1 MTSPAQVEKDFK
13 HCVQCNYLKESMSKF
28 KCNHLICKECLCL
41 LLVEHEFNYTK
52 NSSDI
57 ILACPE
63 CEPTFKNPEEAP
75 TIKLAQDELKKLF
88 SSSNNKNSP
97 LKCIKHSKDIKYFCE
112 ACNAEF
118 CDDCKKADKEHENSH
133 AQITEIKKDA
143 AEKLLLNQCLNLE
156 QIKNKINENKKKIG
170 SEIKDSLAKT
180 KEKINSA
187 IKQLNNLLVEVDK
200 KSKENEKYV
209 NQFFEMLTFTYEKY
223 YSMMNS
229 PQLSLQVIKNMSSM
243 KNILNINLLQNNDL
257 VEKLDSLNKF
267 TDDNSKKIK
276 DTPPLKIE
284 LMFKEGLVQT
294 GNCNTF
300 NTGHKEFMTGA
311 VLLNN
316 TENLVTT
323 STDNSM
329 IIYEKKLGK
338 DNKITFNILKKVVD
352 KKIIGTSILNLSSSN
367 FVVGYDDGLIKI
379 WRTEDW
385 EVEKIFTGHTSQI
398 RKMIKQNDTTII
410 SCSDDSTI
418 RAWSLDSYE
427 ADCSYTLS
435 GHEDKINDILLLDLY
450 DNNTLLSVSD
460 DKTIRLWN
468 LETKECDN
476 AIKTQDI
483 QTCLGKLKNG
493 KFMVGGEDGSV
504 TVFNVEGLEPI
515 LSISAHTEPVE
526 MLYES
531 PFTGDIITGSQDNL
545 VKMFKV
551 DNGVCI
557 KILEGHKNTIL
568 GVVQLDEN
576 NILTASVDKTI
587 KIWTI

>member
-1 MTSPAQVEKDFK
+1 MSSPAQEVKDFK

-52 NSSDI
+52 NSSDM

-63 CEPTFKNPEEAP
+63 CEPTCKNPEDAP
-75 TIKLAQDELKKLF
+75 TIKLTQDELKKLF

-118 CDDCKKADKEHENSH
+118 CDECKKADKEHENSH

-187 IKQLNNLLVEVDK
+187 IKQLNNLLVEADK

-352 KKIIGTSILNLSSSN
+352 KKIIGTAILNLSSSN

-385 EVEKIFTGHTSQI
+385 EVEKIFTGHTNQI
-398 RKMIKQNDTTII
+398 RKILKQNNDTII
-410 SCSDDSTI
+410 SCSDDSSI

-476 AIKTQDI
+476 AIKTEDI

-504 TVFNVEGLEPI
+504 TVFNIEGLEPI

>member
-1 MTSPAQVEKDFK
+1 MTSPTQVEKDFT

-28 KCNHLICKECLCL
+28 SCNHLICKECLCL

-52 NSSDI
+52 NCLDI
-57 ILACPE
+57 KLVCPE
-63 CEPTFKNPEEAP
+63 CEPNCKNPEDAP
-75 TIKLAQDELKKLF
+75 SIKLTQDELKKLF
-88 SSSNNKNSP
+88 SPSNAAKSP

-118 CDDCKKADKEHENSH
+118 CDDCKKADKEHENS
-133 AQITEIKKDA
+133 QIEITEIKSDA
-143 AEKLLLNQCLNLE
+143 AEKLLLNQCLNLD
-156 QIKNKINENKKKIG
+156 QIKNKIKENKSKIS
-170 SEIKDSLAKT
+170 SEIKGSLAKT

-187 IKQLNNLLVEVDK
+187 IKDLNNLLVEADK
-200 KSKENEKYV
+200 QSKENEKYV
-209 NQFFEMLTFTYEKY
+209 NQFFDMLTFTYEKY
-223 YSMMNS
+223 YGMMNS

-243 KNILNINLLQNNDL
+243 KNILNINLLENSDL
-257 VEKLDSLNKF
+257 IENLDSLNTF
-267 TDDNSKKIK
+267 INNNSKKVK
-276 DTPPLKIE
+276 ETPPLKIE

-294 GNCNTF
+294 GNCNTI
-300 NTGHKEFMTGA
+300 NSGHKEFMTGA
-311 VLLNN
+311 SLINSS
-316 TENLVTT
+316 ENLITT
-323 STDNSM
+323 ATDNSM

-483 QTCLGKLKNG
+483 QTCLGRLRNG
-493 KFMVGGEDGSV
+493 KFMVGGEDGAV
-504 TVFNVEGLEPI
+504 TVFNIEGLEPI

-545 VKMFKV
+545 VKIFKV
-551 DNGVCI
+551 DNGNCI

-568 GVVQLDEN
+568 NIYQLDEN
-576 NILTASVDKTI
+576 NILSASVDKTI

>member
-1 MTSPAQVEKDFK
+1 MSSPAQEVKDFK

-52 NSSDI
+52 NSSDM

-63 CEPTFKNPEEAP
+63 CEPTCKNPEDAP
-75 TIKLAQDELKKLF
+75 TIKLTQDELKKLF

-257 VEKLDSLNKF
+257 VENLESLNKF

-276 DTPPLKIE
+276 NTPPLKIE

-352 KKIIGTSILNLSSSN
+352 KKIIGTAILNLSSNN

-398 RKMIKQNDTTII
+398 RKILKQNDNTII
-410 SCSDDSTI
+410 SCSDDSSI

-476 AIKTQDI
+476 AIKTEDI

-504 TVFNVEGLEPI
+504 TVFNIEGLEPI

>member
-1 MTSPAQVEKDFK
+1 MNSITQ
-13 HCVQCNYLKESMSKF
+13 
-28 KCNHLICKECLCL
+28 
-41 LLVEHEFNYTK
+41 K

-63 CEPTFKNPEEAP
+63 CEPTCKNPEEAP
-75 TIKLAQDELKKLF
+75 TIKLTQDELKKLF

-257 VEKLDSLNKF
+257 VENLESLNKF

-352 KKIIGTSILNLSSSN
+352 KKIIGTAILNLSSSN

-385 EVEKIFTGHTSQI
+385 EVEKIFTGHTNQI
-398 RKMIKQNDTTII
+398 RKILKQNNDTII
-410 SCSDDSTI
+410 SCSDDSSI

-476 AIKTQDI
+476 AIKTEDI

>member
-1 MTSPAQVEKDFK
+1 
-13 HCVQCNYLKESMSKF
+13 
-28 KCNHLICKECLCL
+28 
-41 LLVEHEFNYTK
+41 
-52 NSSDI
+52 
-57 ILACPE
+57 
-63 CEPTFKNPEEAP
+63 
-75 TIKLAQDELKKLF
+75 
-88 SSSNNKNSP
+88 
-97 LKCIKHSKDIKYFCE
+97 
-112 ACNAEF
+112 
-118 CDDCKKADKEHENSH
+118 
-133 AQITEIKKDA
+133 
-143 AEKLLLNQCLNLE
+143 
-156 QIKNKINENKKKIG
+156 
-170 SEIKDSLAKT
+170 
-180 KEKINSA
+180 
-187 IKQLNNLLVEVDK
+187 
-200 KSKENEKYV
+200 
-209 NQFFEMLTFTYEKY
+209 
-223 YSMMNS
+223 
-229 PQLSLQVIKNMSSM
+229 
-243 KNILNINLLQNNDL
+243 
-257 VEKLDSLNKF
+257 
-267 TDDNSKKIK
+267 
-276 DTPPLKIE
+276 
-284 LMFKEGLVQT
+284 
-294 GNCNTF
+294 
-300 NTGHKEFMTGA
+300 
-311 VLLNN
+311 
-316 TENLVTT
+316 
-323 STDNSM
+323 M

-352 KKIIGTSILNLSSSN
+352 KKIIGTSTLNLSSSN

-483 QTCLGKLKNG
+483 QTCLGRLRNG
-493 KFMVGGEDGSV
+493 KFMVGGEDGAV
-504 TVFNVEGLEPI
+504 TVFNIEGLEPI

>member
-1 MTSPAQVEKDFK
+1 M
-13 HCVQCNYLKESMSKF
+13 
-28 KCNHLICKECLCL
+28 
-41 LLVEHEFNYTK
+41 
-52 NSSDI
+52 

-63 CEPTFKNPEEAP
+63 CEPTCKNPEDAP
-75 TIKLAQDELKKLF
+75 TIKLTQDELKKLF

-187 IKQLNNLLVEVDK
+187 IKQLNNLLVEADK

-209 NQFFEMLTFTYEKY
+209 NQFFDMLTFTYEKY

-276 DTPPLKIE
+276 DTPPLILE

-352 KKIIGTSILNLSSSN
+352 KKIIGTAILNLSSNN

-398 RKMIKQNDTTII
+398 RKILKQNDNTII
-410 SCSDDSTI
+410 SCSDDSSI

-476 AIKTQDI
+476 AIKTVDI

-504 TVFNVEGLEPI
+504 TVFNIEGLEPI

>member
-52 NSSDI
+52 NISDM

-63 CEPTFKNPEEAP
+63 CEPTCKNPEDAP
-75 TIKLAQDELKKLF
+75 TIKLTQDELKKLF

-187 IKQLNNLLVEVDK
+187 IKQLNNLLVEADK

-209 NQFFEMLTFTYEKY
+209 NQFFDMLTFTYEKY

-352 KKIIGTSILNLSSSN
+352 KKIIGTAILNLSSNN

-398 RKMIKQNDTTII
+398 RKILKQNDNTII
-410 SCSDDSTI
+410 SCSDDSSI

-476 AIKTQDI
+476 AIKTEDI

-504 TVFNVEGLEPI
+504 TVFNIEGLEPI